1 MRQLLLQVPRGRGD
15 DILVTAEGYERSNAL
30 VIPARTTEDERDLVL
45 VHVPN
50 DKVDR
55 LLEEVQS
62 DVDLHATL
70 VPRGM
75 LTLSPPADEPPE
87 PLLDVSP
94 RSPIEFLLFGLQS
107 AGSWPTFLAYAVI
120 SSAVAWIGLY
130 SGTVYLLTAAML
142 IAPFA
147 GPAVNTAIGSA
158 SGRLR
163 LLRHSIA
170 RYFAAIAVGAT
181 TAGLMALV
189 FGQDVPTELMVELS
203 SLSASYVL
211 LPLLAGAA
219 GALYLVQTEHSNLIS
234 GAAVGMLVAASL
246 APPTGILGAAVA
258 IADWGM
264 AARASYLITLQLTG
278 INLVAAGVFRY
289 YGLNAR
295 PVRLSHGRGA
305 VWPVA
310 VALSGVL
317 FLGLAALPMIG
328 GTTWEQ
334 RDLTLEARHGVV
346 EVVRDLEHVEL
357 LDVTVRTAGFS
368 EGHLLVDVSLSTR
381 PDLADEV
388 RRSLPALIT
397 EQVTPTGMTMHVE
410 LDVHASPNAS

>member
-15 DILVTAEGYERSNAL
+15 DILVTAEGYERSNA
-30 VIPARTTEDERDLVL
+30 VIIPARTTEDERDLVL

-50 DKVDR
+50 DNVDR
-55 LLEEVQS
+55 LLEELQS

-107 AGSWPTFLAYAVI
+107 AGSWPTFLVYAVI

-130 SGTVYLLTAAML
+130 TGTVYLLTAAML

-147 GPAVNTAIGSA
+147 GPAINTAIASA
-158 SGRLR
+158 SGRSE
-163 LLRHSIA
+163 LLKHSVA

-181 TAGLMALV
+181 TAALMAV
-189 FGQDVPTELMVELS
+189 IFGQDIASELMVDLS
-203 SLSASYVL
+203 SLSVVYVL

-246 APPTGILGAAVA
+246 APPTAILGAAA
-258 IADWGM
+258 AMGEWGM
-264 AARASYLITLQLTG
+264 AARASYLIALQLTG
-278 INLVAAGVFRY
+278 INLVAAVVFRY
-289 YGLNAR
+289 YGLDTT
-295 PVRLSHGRGA
+295 PVRLSHGSSA
-305 VWPVA
+305 VWPIALAISA
-310 VALSGVL
+310 VV
-317 FLGLAALPMIG
+317 FLGLTALPMG
-328 GTTWEQ
+328 GDASWQQ
-334 RDLTLEARHGVV
+334 RDLTLQTRNDVV
-346 EVVRDLEHVEL
+346 DVVRDLDHVEL
-357 LDVTVRTAGFS
+357 LDVDVRTARFS
-368 EGHLLVDVSLSTR
+368 QRHLLAAVSVQTG

-388 RRSLPALIT
+388 RRSLGALLS
-397 EQVTPTGMTMHVE
+397 EQVTPPGITM
-410 LDVHASPNAS
+410 DVDLEVHTASDAP